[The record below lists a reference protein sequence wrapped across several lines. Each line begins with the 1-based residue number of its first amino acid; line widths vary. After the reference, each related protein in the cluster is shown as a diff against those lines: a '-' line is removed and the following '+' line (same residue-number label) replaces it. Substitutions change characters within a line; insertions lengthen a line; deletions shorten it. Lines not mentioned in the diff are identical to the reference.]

1 MFGIIWRIIGNKE
14 QLRIDQRPGVWVV
27 PRRRM
32 SKEVGS
38 SVI

>member
-14 QLRIDQRPGVWVV
+14 SLQIDQRPGVWVV
-27 PRRRM
+27 PRYCM